1 MGGIGRAESP
11 IAVHP
16 GSHYIFN
23 KAIPMIAV
31 PFLVFLVLL
40 ALGLFE
46 ALMHRHN
53 ISKIPI
59 RIHVNG
65 TRGKSS
71 VTRLIAGGLRAGG
84 ITTCAKT
91 TGTLARMI
99 LPDASEYPVFR
110 PSGANV
116 IEQVRIVS
124 TARNYGAK
132 AIVVECM
139 ALQPHLQW
147 LSESRFLKSTHGVIT
162 NVRPDHLDVMG
173 PAERDVALALAGTT
187 PVGGKLFTAEV
198 KRLAVFER
206 AAADRGSALLA
217 VGPEDVAAVTDEE
230 MEQFTYVEHKENV
243 ALALRVCEDLGV
255 GRSRALSGMWKAP
268 PDPGVMTVS
277 HIRFFGRDI
286 YFVNA
291 FAANDPQSTEQI
303 WNMALDRFPGVE
315 RRIAI
320 FNCRADRPT
329 RSQQLGRACVHWPPA
344 DAYLLMGSATYLFLK
359 SAMAEGMP
367 LKKMLSLERESE
379 ADIFEIVLERMGR
392 SAVVV
397 GMGNAKGHGLS
408 LARFFLNRSTLREA
422 PRKEVA

>member
-1 MGGIGRAESP
+1 MLI
-11 IAVHP
+11 I
-16 GSHYIFN
+16 
-23 KAIPMIAV
+23 V
-31 PFLVFLVLL
+31 PLLVFILLVG
-40 ALGLFE
+40 LGIFE
-46 ALMHRHN
+46 ALLHRN
-53 ISKIPI
+53 NLSAIPI

-124 TARNYGAK
+124 TARNYGAR

-173 PAERDVALALAGTT
+173 PTESHVAQALAGTT
-187 PVGGKLFTAEV
+187 PIGAKLFTAEASQLDLL
-198 KRLAVFER
+198 RQ
-206 AAADRGSALLA
+206 AAADRGTTLSA
-217 VGPEDVAAVTDEE
+217 VGSGEITAVTDEE
-230 MEQFTYVEHKENV
+230 MERFPYVEHKENV

-255 GRSRALSGMWKAP
+255 ERKLALSGMWKAP
-268 PDPGVMTVS
+268 PDPGVMTIS

-286 YFVNA
+286 HFVNA
-291 FAANDPQSTEQI
+291 FAANDPESTEHL
-303 WNMALDRFPGVE
+303 WNMALDKFPDVE

-320 FNCRADRPT
+320 FNCRADRPM
-329 RSQQLGRACVHWPPA
+329 RSQQLGRACVHWRPA
-344 DAYLLMGSATYLFLK
+344 DSYLLMGSATYLFLK
-359 SAMAEGMP
+359 SAMSEGMP
-367 LKKMLSLERESE
+367 LKKMLAVEREAES
-379 ADIFEIVLERMGR
+379 DIFEIILERMGR

-397 GMGNAKGHGLS
+397 GMGNTKGHGLS
-408 LARFFLNRSTLREA
+408 LARFFVNRSTPRQA
-422 PRKEVA
+422 PRKEAF